1 MAEERND
8 ARRPGGQLSEQDRS
22 ALLRVARLALTEYLS
37 AGRTPSHST
46 ESSVLLEHRG
56 AFVSLC
62 RRDSGALRGCLGEFL
77 SERPLIESV
86 TQMAIAAATRDPRF
100 PAVTVEELPELQI
113 EISALTPLYPIRPEQ
128 IQVGVHGLMI
138 VKGKKKDFCCPMSR
152 WSLDG
157 TGRIFSPTCASKQ
170 GWEWTPGDPGTS
182 NFLPSKRRS
191 GVIEGIPRFTFHV
204 PRHETFGL
212 RLSTLEVRLPAL
224 RAFTYRPATSDD
236 ILAESFKCCKL
247 VHDLP

>member
-22 ALLRVARLALTEYLS
+22 ALLRVARLALTEYLT
-37 AGRTPSHST
+37 AGLTPCQST

-56 AFVSLC
+56 AFVSLH

-86 TQMAIAAATRDPRF
+86 AQMTIAAATRDPRF

-113 EISALTPLYPIRPEQ
+113 EISALTPLRPIRPEQ

-138 VKGKKKDFCCPMSR
+138 VKGERKGLLLPHVPLDF
-152 WSLDG
+152 
-157 TGRIFSPTCASKQ
+157 
-170 GWEWTPGDPGTS
+170 GWDRED
-182 NFLPSKRRS
+182 FLANLCLKAGLEMDAWRS
-191 GVIEGIPRFTFHV
+191 GDVELLAFQT
-204 PRHETFGL
+204 
-212 RLSTLEVRLPAL
+212 EVWEE
-224 RAFTYRPATSDD
+224 D
-236 ILAESFKCCKL
+236 
-247 VHDLP
+247 

>member
-22 ALLRVARLALTEYLS
+22 ALLRVARLVLTEYLS

-56 AFVSLC
+56 AFVSLH
-62 RRDSGALRGCLGEFL
+62 RRDSGALRACVGEFL

-138 VKGKKKDFCCPMSR
+138 VKGERKGLLLPHVPLAFGWDREDFLANLCLKAGLGMDA
-152 WSLDG
+152 W
-157 TGRIFSPTCASKQ
+157 
-170 GWEWTPGDPGTS
+170 
-182 NFLPSKRRS
+182 RS
-191 GVIEGIPRFTFHV
+191 GDVELLAFQT
-204 PRHETFGL
+204 
-212 RLSTLEVRLPAL
+212 EVWEE
-224 RAFTYRPATSDD
+224 D
-236 ILAESFKCCKL
+236 
-247 VHDLP
+247 